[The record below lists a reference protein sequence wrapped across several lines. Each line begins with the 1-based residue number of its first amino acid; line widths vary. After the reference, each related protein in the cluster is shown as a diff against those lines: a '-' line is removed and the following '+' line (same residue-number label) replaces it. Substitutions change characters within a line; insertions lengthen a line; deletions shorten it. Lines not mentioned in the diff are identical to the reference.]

1 MKNGNKIRVISKSP
15 LAWSC
20 HRPACNSPQMSLGR
34 GLWPSLAV
42 SSVLFDKMADRIRNS
57 LWITDALKEDMRK
70 YVSQGLKHEEMLS
83 FSTRHFPQYT
93 WSICTLDRRLQCFD
107 LRRTDINVTLED
119 VKNAVKIELE
129 GPGQLLGY
137 RATHKKIRMEHKLNV
152 PRDLVHAVMFDLDPE
167 GLEERGG
174 VGTKKKCRAKG
185 NFTTKGPDWVHS
197 LDGHDKLMGSQN
209 STFLLAVYG
218 STDTASRRL
227 LWLRIWVSNSDPKLI
242 ARWYLEYLHESR
254 LMPSILRLDKGSET
268 GVMATMHAYL
278 RGNHGGMN
286 PSDTVIFGP
295 STSNQVSVISFLY
308 QKCAWKNA
316 DAIKM

>member
-57 LWITDALKEDMRK
+57 LWIKDALKEDMRK

-93 WSICTLDRRLQCFD
+93 WSICTLDRRLQCF
-107 LRRTDINVTLED
+107 
-119 VKNAVKIELE
+119 
-129 GPGQLLGY
+129 
-137 RATHKKIRMEHKLNV
+137 
-152 PRDLVHAVMFDLDPE
+152 
-167 GLEERGG
+167 
-174 VGTKKKCRAKG
+174 
-185 NFTTKGPDWVHS
+185 DWVHS

-242 ARWYLEYLHESR
+242 ARWYLEYLESR